1 MTLTRGGCPTAIRDA
16 YCTWN
21 FGDVVTVPDTVQF
34 GVNAALL
41 NVSDEFG
48 SFHAVTTLLGPH
60 APSSATFT
68 CTLLIDSC
76 VVLSAWPVH
85 GDVLLALP
93 LISPHVE
100 PPANCVDVMWT
111 MPVDVIVPLNVA
123 VQFALIDPL
132 LSVVS
137 PDTENGSPF
146 GFIGCPSARETVTAK
161 AGAAETAVNAT
172 AATSDTILRMLI

>member
-1 MTLTRGGCPTAIRDA
+1 MSFQSARYTVPTLQVRPHRIATRAANRPSRRYARRLERIEAAETRRACRTALAHGGRPASIRDA

-93 LISPHVE
+93 LISPHVA
-100 PPANCVDVMWT
+100 PPANCVDVM
-111 MPVDVIVPLNVA
+111 
-123 VQFALIDPL
+123 
-132 LSVVS
+132 
-137 PDTENGSPF
+137 
-146 GFIGCPSARETVTAK
+146 
-161 AGAAETAVNAT
+161 
-172 AATSDTILRMLI
+172 